1 MKDGIGKVLINDK
14 NCNVIRMGSSL
25 IKRNIGSFINEDCTM
40 LTIICTS
47 GADTL
52 NIFNQIGKS
61 VESIKIIDSTG
72 KNLFTQ
78 TTLPD
83 VEVGSGTNANS
94 TWQLPNGVYNIFI
107 KGEFSIMNSTCKI
120 TRIKLQKDLT
130 IGYKMFYN
138 CDVLE
143 ANSKYEV
150 KLPDSMINTES
161 MFERSTINHT
171 AKMNLLTIKNCT
183 AMYKDCINMKKIHV
197 EFIDAFDNVS
207 LTPML
212 GLNHFSCFE
221 NCKNINCSNGN
232 HDSNNYPTAVRLK
245 DIPYEWGGERCDD
258 EYNYFEITVADGTR
272 AISLVQ
278 NIDND
283 GNVEPLSET
292 NWGDGVIDNLNSHVY
307 AKAGSYLIKT
317 RLQPNNK
324 LFDTTYSYEKD
335 RIIRKVM
342 NIRHDITNLE
352 KFCCGCINLTQFKSI
367 TNIKNVTN
375 LKDMLFGCKSLSS
388 IDLSNLDTTK
398 VTNMSGLFRHCE
410 VVENI
415 DVSNFNTSLVT
426 DMSYMFYSCG
436 ALKKINLSS
445 FNTSN
450 VENMLH
456 MFNSCGNLT
465 ELNLSSFNT
474 SKVTNMSNMFYN
486 CAILNKLNIS
496 SFNTSN
502 VTDMKYMFG
511 CCKFLTSLD
520 LRHFRTDK
528 VTSMYYMF
536 TTCTKLTTLYLNN
549 FNTIELEEMNGMFSE
564 CYALIDYY
572 IPLTFGPKDI
582 RHGDFADTSSIKYFY
597 IKSELDSVSLIT
609 KIKVLIND
617 LPKCSGETGIL
628 DTSFLNLSLAT
639 ALKNDRITVSLA
651 TAKNWKFK

>member
-1 MKDGIGKVLINDK
+1 MEEFEIEFKELDQFEIEDVREVVVQEVPTFPTLENLSITPTTEEQVFNHEDSYGYDEVRVEAVQGKSLEVTPSNEEQSFSDLYTNVKVLGDDDLLASNIKQGVEIFGVTGSLEEMTTETKEGIN
-14 NCNVIRMGSSL
+14 NQ
-25 IKRNIGSFINEDCTM
+25 EE
-40 LTIICTS
+40 IIT
-47 GADTL
+47 
-52 NIFNQIGKS
+52 NQ
-61 VESIKIIDSTG
+61 E
-72 KNLFTQ
+72 
-78 TTLPD
+78 TTLEEINQVIQDKILVKEKYKPRYMSQPIKFQVYTGTELD
-83 VEVGSGTNANS
+83 HEV
-94 TWQLPNGVYNIFI
+94 
-107 KGEFSIMNSTCKI
+107 
-120 TRIKLQKDLT
+120 
-130 IGYKMFYN
+130 
-138 CDVLE
+138 
-143 ANSKYEV
+143 
-150 KLPDSMINTES
+150 SM
-161 MFERSTINHT
+161 
-171 AKMNLLTIKNCT
+171 L
-183 AMYKDCINMKKIHV
+183 
-197 EFIDAFDNVS
+197 
-207 LTPML
+207 
-212 GLNHFSCFE
+212 
-221 NCKNINCSNGN
+221 
-232 HDSNNYPTAVRLK
+232 
-245 DIPYEWGGERCDD
+245 
-258 EYNYFEITVADGTR
+258 
-272 AISLVQ
+272 
-278 NIDND
+278 
-283 GNVEPLSET
+283 
-292 NWGDGVIDNLNSHVY
+292 
-307 AKAGSYLIKT
+307 
-317 RLQPNNK
+317 
-324 LFDTTYSYEKD
+324 DTTY
-335 RIIRKVM
+335 
-342 NIRHDITNLE
+342 
-352 KFCCGCINLTQFKSI
+352 F
-367 TNIKNVTN
+367 
-375 LKDMLFGCKSLSS
+375 
-388 IDLSNLDTTK
+388 
-398 VTNMSGLFRHCE
+398 
-410 VVENI
+410 
-415 DVSNFNTSLVT
+415 T

-496 SFNTSN
+496 SFDTSN

-639 ALKNDRITVSLA
+639 ALKNDRITASLA